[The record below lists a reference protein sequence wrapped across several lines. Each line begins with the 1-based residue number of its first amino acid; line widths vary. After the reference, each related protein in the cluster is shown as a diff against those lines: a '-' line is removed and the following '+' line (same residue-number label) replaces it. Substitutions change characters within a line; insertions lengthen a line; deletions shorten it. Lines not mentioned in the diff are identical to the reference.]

1 MEQSATVLADPDAMQ
16 KINRAY
22 DELGTVYKNQQI
34 KNLNPSDKRI
44 STGNIYRKHLG
55 NLCRNESKNR
65 RSLYQCRH
73 NTGRNQRN
81 SRYPVSRKA
90 VTEV

>member
-44 STGNIYRKHLG
+44 STESTWGIYAETKAKTEEAYI
-55 NLCRNESKNR
+55 NADTTQEEINETVDT
-65 RSLYQCRH
+65 LLA
-73 NTGRNQRN
+73 GRL
-81 SRYPVSRKA
+81 
-90 VTEV
+90 